1 MCPFPRAPKS
11 KQSAPSRARYQRKPP
26 SHSSRSH
33 LCLPDPLDSLC
44 DTHIVRLEL
53 VQSHADGDGCQ
64 VQGPPECLVEAGPA
78 ALGDVVGDDLL
89 EAHVRVEE
97 DGTAEDRIGERVE
110 GPGGERGDGEGDER
124 CGEEALG
131 GPVVGAVGGVGL
143 RDEGRVVY

>member
-1 MCPFPRAPKS
+1 
-11 KQSAPSRARYQRKPP
+11 
-26 SHSSRSH
+26 
-33 LCLPDPLDSLC
+33 
-44 DTHIVRLEL
+44 
-53 VQSHADGDGCQ
+53 
-64 VQGPPECLVEAGPA
+64 
-78 ALGDVVGDDLL
+78 
-89 EAHVRVEE
+89 VEE